1 MFFYLKLTNRNNCV
15 NPADNPIVETAI
27 LTRRKY
33 FENQLIIPI
42 FARFC
47 EIYTELM
54 NKTSKIIAVILLTIF
69 GCSALSAQTLV
80 KVSGVVTSADD
91 GLPMIGVGV
100 MAGPGNGVITSL
112 DGEYLI
118 ETAPGT
124 TLTFS
129 SIGFQ
134 DQTVV
139 VPQAETFVHNVIMQ
153 SEAMTLDDVV
163 VIAYGVRKKGTVA
176 GSVSTVKS
184 DKLENTPT
192 AAFDQAL
199 QGQVAGLTV
208 LSNSGEPSAS
218 ASLTIRGT
226 NSINSGTAPLYILDG
241 VAISANDFNTI
252 NPADIESMSVL
263 KDASSTSIY
272 GARAANGVIV
282 ITTKRGRNMDRPN
295 INYRM
300 QMGWS
305 AIAAGKWDLMNT
317 QERIQYEKEI
327 GMTAG
332 QNYDFLAKTDINW
345 MDVVFNDNAML
356 QSHEVSVSGAT
367 DKTNYYLSGGY
378 YDQQGIAPGS
388 LFERYS
394 LRFNFEQQM
403 ADWFR
408 MGTNTMFNFQN
419 IEQADE
425 GSYALVTPISASR
438 FMLPYWNPY
447 NSDGS
452 LASINKGEWTG
463 QGQNPMEWIENNP
476 LSYKK
481 YKVITTAFA
490 EFTLYRNLVFKSQF
504 SVDFSHVTG
513 FSQSFPSYL
522 PNQGE
527 GSASRNSSDGMNLQV
542 TNTLTYRFDID
553 NTHDFNFLIGQEG
566 QTYHA
571 ESFGVATKGQ
581 TNNLLTDIQQG
592 TRATSWSSTAS
603 SDYSRMS
610 FFGRAEY
617 NYTDRFYA
625 DFSVRT
631 DGSSRF
637 GKDNRWGAFWSVGTM
652 WNLRN
657 EAFMSSARNW
667 LTFAQV
673 SLSTGTSG
681 NSEIPNYEH
690 LALVAGGLD
699 YIGNSGMAPM
709 QPGNEELTWESTW
722 TTNLGFHFGFWNR
735 MNVDLE
741 LYNKQTS
748 DMLMQVPLSYA
759 QSNGY
764 GYKWD
769 NVGGMVNRGA
779 EINLTGTLVQVKDFS
794 WSLNAN
800 VSYNFNKITELY
812 NGVTEYER
820 GETSTKLVVGH
831 PLGEFYINRYA
842 GVNPANGDALWY
854 DKNGEIT
861 NELRDEDKV
870 LLGKTYIAPWQGGFG
885 TALSWK
891 GLSLTAQFSWV
902 ADRWMLN
909 NDRYFDESNGRFAT
923 YNQSRRLLNRWKKPG
938 DITDIPRHGEYT
950 EFDSRLLEDASF
962 LRLKNLNLAY
972 SFPAELLKKSRII
985 RGLRVYAQAQN
996 LLTFTNFSGLDP
1008 EGTTNLYAAQYPM
1021 SRQFTFGLDLMF

>member
-1 MFFYLKLTNRNNCV
+1 M
-15 NPADNPIVETAI
+15 
-27 LTRRKY
+27 TRRKY
-33 FENQLIIPI
+33 FENKLIIPI

-118 ETAPGT
+118 EAAPGT

-542 TNTLTYRFDID
+542 TNTLTYRFDIN

-592 TRATSWSSTAS
+592 PRATSWSSTAS

-779 EINLTGTLVQVKDFS
+779 EINLTGTLVLVKDFS

-962 LRLKNLNLAY
+962 LRLKNVNLSY
-972 SFPAELLKKSRII
+972 SFPAELLQKSRII

>member
-1 MFFYLKLTNRNNCV
+1 
-15 NPADNPIVETAI
+15 
-27 LTRRKY
+27 
-33 FENQLIIPI
+33 
-42 FARFC
+42 
-47 EIYTELM
+47 M

-69 GCSALSAQTLV
+69 GCGAVSAQTLV

-118 ETAPGT
+118 EAAPGT

-129 SIGFQ
+129 SIGYQ

-139 VPQAETFVHNVIMQ
+139 VPQTEAFVHNVVMQ

-241 VAISANDFNTI
+241 VAISASDFNTI

-332 QNYDFLAKTDINW
+332 QDYAYLAKTDINW

-394 LRFNFEQQM
+394 MRFNFEQQM

-447 NSDGS
+447 NTDGS
-452 LASINKGEWTG
+452 IASINKGEWKG

-481 YKVITTAFA
+481 YKVISTAFA

-542 TNTLTYRFDID
+542 TNTFTYRFDID

-566 QTYHA
+566 QNYHSEA
-571 ESFGVATKGQ
+571 FGVATKGQ
-581 TNNLLTDIQQG
+581 TNDLLTDIQQG
-592 TRATSWSSTAS
+592 TRATSWNSTAS

-625 DFSVRT
+625 DFSIRT
-631 DGSSRF
+631 DASSRF

-657 EAFMSSARNW
+657 EEFMSAARNW

-779 EINLTGTLVQVKDFS
+779 EINLTGTVVQVNDFS

-812 NGVTEYER
+812 NGVKEYER

-854 DKNGEIT
+854 DKNGKVT

-909 NDRYFDESNGRFAT
+909 NDRYFDESNGRFAS
-923 YNQSRRLLNRWKKPG
+923 YNQSRRLLNRWKNPG

-962 LRLKNLNLAY
+962 LRLKNVNLAY

>member
-1 MFFYLKLTNRNNCV
+1 M
-15 NPADNPIVETAI
+15 
-27 LTRRKY
+27 
-33 FENQLIIPI
+33 
-42 FARFC
+42 
-47 EIYTELM
+47 
-54 NKTSKIIAVILLTIF
+54 
-69 GCSALSAQTLV
+69 AQSSV
-80 KVSGVVTSADD
+80 KVTGVVTSAEDN
-91 GLPMIGVGV
+91 LPMIGVGV
-100 MAGPGNGVITSL
+100 MAGQGVGVITSM
-112 DGEYLI
+112 DGDYSI
-118 ETAPGT
+118 EVAPGT

-129 SIGFQ
+129 SIGYE
-134 DQTVV
+134 DQSVV
-139 VPQAETFVHNVIMQ
+139 VPQVAEFTHNVVMQ
-153 SEAMTLDDVV
+153 PESMKLDDVV

-218 ASLTIRGT
+218 ATLTIRGT

-241 VAISANDFNTI
+241 VAISAADFNTI

-300 QMGWS
+300 QVGWS

-317 QERIQYEKEI
+317 AERIQYEREI
-327 GMTAG
+327 GLTDG
-332 QNYDFLAKTDINW
+332 QNYDLLAKTDINW
-345 MDVVFNDNAML
+345 MDVVFNDNALL
-356 QSHEVSVSGAT
+356 QSHEVSVSGAS
-367 DKTNYYLSGGY
+367 DKTNYYISGGY

-394 LRFNFEQQM
+394 MRFNFEQQM
-403 ADWFR
+403 AKWLR

-419 IEQADE
+419 IQQADE

-447 NSDGS
+447 NADGS
-452 LASINKGEWTG
+452 IASIGNGEWTG

-481 YKVITTAFA
+481 YKVISTVFA
-490 EFTLYRNLVFKSQF
+490 EFTLYKNLVFKSQF

-522 PNQGE
+522 PNQGQ
-527 GSASRNSSDGMNLQV
+527 GGASRNSSDGLNLQV
-542 TNTLTYRFDID
+542 TNTLTYRFNLNDL
-553 NTHDFNFLIGQEG
+553 HDFNFLLGHEG
-566 QTYHA
+566 QNYHSEA
-571 ESFGVATKGQ
+571 FGLTAVGQ
-581 TNNLLTDIQQG
+581 TNDKLTDVQMG
-592 TRATSWSSTAS
+592 TRVTSWNSTAA

-617 NYTDRFYA
+617 NYTDRYYA

-637 GKDNRWGAFWSVGTM
+637 GKNNRWGAFWSVGAM

-657 EAFMSSARNW
+657 EDFMSHTRNW
-667 LTFAQV
+667 LTFAQI

-690 LALVAGGLD
+690 LELVAGGLD

-722 TTNLGFHFGFWNR
+722 TTNLGLHFGFWNR
-735 MNVDLE
+735 LNVDLE
-741 LYNKQTS
+741 LYNKSTS
-748 DMLMQVPLSYA
+748 DMLMEVPLSYA

-779 EINLTGTLVQVKDFS
+779 ELNLSGTVLQIKDFS

-812 NGVTEYER
+812 NGVQEYER
-820 GETSTKLVVGH
+820 GETSTKLVVGR

-854 DKNGEIT
+854 DKDGNIT

-870 LLGKTYIAPWQGGFG
+870 LVGKSYIAPWQGGFG
-885 TALSWK
+885 TALGWK

-909 NDRYFDESNGRFAT
+909 NDRYFDESNGRFMS
-923 YNQSRRLLNRWKKPG
+923 YNQSRRLLKRWKNPG

-962 LRLKNLNLAY
+962 LRLKNVNLSY

>member
-1 MFFYLKLTNRNNCV
+1 M
-15 NPADNPIVETAI
+15 
-27 LTRRKY
+27 TRRKY

-118 ETAPGT
+118 EAASGT

-962 LRLKNLNLAY
+962 LRLKNVNLSY
-972 SFPAELLKKSRII
+972 SFPAELLQKSRII

>member
-1 MFFYLKLTNRNNCV
+1 M
-15 NPADNPIVETAI
+15 
-27 LTRRKY
+27 TRRKY

-118 ETAPGT
+118 EAAPGT

-463 QGQNPMEWIENNP
+463 QGQNPMEWIKNNP

-566 QTYHA
+566 QNYHA

-722 TTNLGFHFGFWNR
+722 TTNLGLHFGFWNR
-735 MNVDLE
+735 MNVDFE

-962 LRLKNLNLAY
+962 LRLKNVNLSY
-972 SFPAELLKKSRII
+972 SFPAELLQKSRII